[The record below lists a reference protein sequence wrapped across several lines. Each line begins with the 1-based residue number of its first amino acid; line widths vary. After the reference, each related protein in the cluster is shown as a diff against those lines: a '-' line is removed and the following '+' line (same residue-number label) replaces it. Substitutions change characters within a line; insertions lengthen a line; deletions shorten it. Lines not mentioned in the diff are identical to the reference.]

1 MKRVLQILLAI
12 VIVALAYLVYDSI
25 MKPVRFDQEKKFRTE
40 LVVERLKDIRS
51 AQIVFKSQNRAYAG
65 DFDTLI
71 DFIKN
76 NEIPVVKMIPDP
88 NDTTFSRSILDTIGF
103 VPEIDSLYKH
113 RAGFKAENIRF
124 VPKTNGKEF
133 EMQAD
138 FIERSNVQVPV
149 FEVRVTN
156 LIFLDGLDE
165 QMILNLN
172 DKQETNN
179 LFPGLKVGSLIEAS
193 TDGNWE

>member
-1 MKRVLQILLAI
+1 MKRVLQILLAL

-51 AQIVFKSQNRAYAG
+51 AQIVFKAQNRAYAG

-88 NDTTFSRSILDTIGF
+88 TDTTFSRSILDTIGY
-103 VPEIDSLYKH
+103 VPVIDSLYKH
-113 RAGFKAENIRF
+113 REGFKAENIRF
-124 VPKTNGKEF
+124 VPKTGGVEF

-149 FEVRVTN
+149 FEVRVPNTV
-156 LIFLDGLDE
+156 FLSGLDE

-179 LFPGLKVGSLIEAS
+179 LYPGLKVGSLIEAS